1 MASQDVFFWCAS
13 KGRYFFSNVRI
24 PITLTSADTSHA
36 TEASGPARA
45 ILVGV
50 DFGRGKAFDPSLDE
64 LALLAESAGDIAV
77 ARVIARRKAPDAA
90 LFIGSGKADEIKA
103 LVQGH
108 RAEAVLFDQ
117 ALSPAQQR
125 NLEQY
130 LGVAV
135 ADRTMLILEIFGDRA
150 QSHEG
155 KLQVELARLQYL
167 STRLVRRWSHL
178 ERQRGGIGTRGGP
191 GEAQL
196 ELDRR
201 IIAERI
207 KGVKKQLERV
217 KRQRSTQRRSRERN
231 QTFRVSLVGYTN
243 AGKSTLFNQL
253 VNARAFV
260 ADQLFATLDTT
271 TRQFYLEDAKRSVSL
286 SDTVGFIRDLPHKLI
301 EAFEATLQEAN
312 EADLLLHVVDCA
324 SPALAEQMA
333 EVQRVLVEVG
343 ASGIPQVLVFNKLD
357 RLEETQRPRLL
368 RDTLEMDAGVR
379 VSRVFISAQTGEG
392 MDELRTIVSEA
403 IAAEANFD
411 LNSCDASPLLSA
423 APFNS
428 ESKPLTESG
437 SDLETDPAASASDD
451 LLVVHPPTDSHL

>member
-1 MASQDVFFWCAS
+1 M
-13 KGRYFFSNVRI
+13 GRYFFSNVRI

-90 LFIGSGKADEIKA
+90 LFVGSGKADEIKA

-333 EVQRVLVEVG
+333 EVQRVLVEIG
-343 ASGIPQVLVFNKLD
+343 ASGISQVLVFNKLD

-368 RDTLEMDAGVR
+368 RDTLEMEGGVR

-392 MDELRTIVSEA
+392 MDGLRAIVSEA
-403 IAAEANFD
+403 IAAEANRD
-411 LNSCDASPLLSA
+411 LNSYDASPLPSA
-423 APFNS
+423 ASVNS
-428 ESKPLTESG
+428 DSKLFTEPG
-437 SDLETDPAASASDD
+437 SELETDPAAGATDD